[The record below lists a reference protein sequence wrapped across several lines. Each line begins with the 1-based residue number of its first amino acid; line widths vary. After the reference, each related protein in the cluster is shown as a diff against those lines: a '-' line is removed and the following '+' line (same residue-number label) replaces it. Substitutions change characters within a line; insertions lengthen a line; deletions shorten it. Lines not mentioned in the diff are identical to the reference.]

1 MSEIIYDINEQQY
14 AILNPQELNR
24 SIILNAGST
33 EMIKISPEG
42 FYVRGQAVEQG
53 PGEAEAVYAAFKQWM
68 VWTNLSRNS

>member
-1 MSEIIYDINEQQY
+1 MSEVIYDINEQQY
-14 AILNPQELNR
+14 YFREPQELNR

-33 EMIKISPEG
+33 EMIRISPEG

-68 VWTNLSRNS
+68 VWTSLTRNS